1 MKTTISVHNGT
12 QVSREHNRRNPKVVS
27 KEEHIHEGRWYEVWH
42 DESAQ
47 DAYKRIFQK
56 AVDDYNYH
64 QQRAD
69 RKIRNYLKQVK
80 ESKTQHVAYETIFT
94 VGNVEEHPDPQT
106 CHDILKQLYEDWKKM
121 NPNLEII
128 GAYFHGDEEDRDTGK
143 PSTPHLHIDYVPV
156 AHNYTRGPKT
166 QTGLVK
172 ALGEMGYQIK
182 GRETAQIQWERAMR
196 AHLKELAQER
206 GIEVKEPTAEKREH
220 LNTRDYKLTKR
231 VQKAEA
237 RVREAE
243 KRAASLEE
251 ANTQLSIDLNA
262 KKAVEAKYEA
272 LRAYIEEHDF
282 YGGEKFLEEFDRS
295 QRIPKGRD
303 FEIEL

>member
-106 CHDILKQLYEDWKKM
+106 CYDILRQLYEDWKKM

-143 PSTPHLHIDYVPV
+143 PSTPTCILIMCPWRTI
-156 AHNYTRGPKT
+156 TREG
-166 QTGLVK
+166 Q
-172 ALGEMGYQIK
+172 
-182 GRETAQIQWERAMR
+182 
-196 AHLKELAQER
+196 
-206 GIEVKEPTAEKREH
+206 KRR
-220 LNTRDYKLTKR
+220 RD
-231 VQKAEA
+231 
-237 RVREAE
+237 
-243 KRAASLEE
+243 
-251 ANTQLSIDLNA
+251 
-262 KKAVEAKYEA
+262 
-272 LRAYIEEHDF
+272 
-282 YGGEKFLEEFDRS
+282 
-295 QRIPKGRD
+295 
-303 FEIEL
+303 